1 MINLIVSIV
10 LYHNKKEQI
19 KQVLQNFL
27 GSQLNIRIILI
38 DNSSNDDLQVLSKI
52 DERIEYIFSN
62 INLGYGRAHNIALKK
77 SLEENVPYH
86 LVLNPD
92 VYFDNGVLEEL
103 YNFMENNKDVGLVM
117 PKVLYP
123 DGNIQYLCKL
133 VPTPFDLFGRRFLN
147 FGIFKKYI
155 ERRNQ
160 IFELRFTGY
169 DKIMN
174 VPYLSGCFMFLRTK
188 VLKDVGLFDERYFMY
203 PEDIDLTRRINI
215 MYKTLYYPF
224 VHIVHDHGKESY
236 KNKKMLFIHIIN
248 IIKYFNKW
256 GWFFD
261 RNRRMINHKTLHE
274 LLGE

>member
-1 MINLIVSIV
+1 MRKLNISIV
-10 LYHNKKEQI
+10 LYHTNESHLRCLINQLLNVERDI
-19 KQVLQNFL
+19 K
-27 GSQLNIRIILI
+27 IYLI
-38 DNSSNDDLQVLSKI
+38 DNSTTDYLARLKGI
-52 DERIEYIFSN
+52 DNRIEYLFN
-62 INLGYGRAHNIALKK
+62 NANLGYGKAHNIALKK

-92 VYFDNGVLEEL
+92 VYFNNGVLEEL

-236 KNKKMLFIHIIN
+236 KNKRMLFIHIIN